1 MLGCNDAI
9 VAMRSDGIPGKQLDQ
24 LCRAAWLGV
33 RSDAGEVRD
42 ISQKRLRRAKSIA
55 KLIHAAV
62 VVALGKATPVGG
74 DEQRHVGIVR
84 VRIAQ

>member
-1 MLGCNDAI
+1 MCP
-9 VAMRSDGIPGKQLDQ
+9 DGIPGKQLNQ
-24 LCRAAWLGV
+24 FRCAARFGI
-33 RSDAGEVRD
+33 RGDAGEMRD
-42 ISQKRLRRAKSIA
+42 VSQKCFGRAKSIA